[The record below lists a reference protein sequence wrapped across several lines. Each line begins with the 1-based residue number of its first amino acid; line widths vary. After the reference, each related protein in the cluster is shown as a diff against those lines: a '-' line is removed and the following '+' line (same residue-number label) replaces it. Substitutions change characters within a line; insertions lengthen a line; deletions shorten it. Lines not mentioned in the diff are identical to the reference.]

1 MLKCSSERWVWA
13 PHSLSAGTS
22 TTPRLSVSFL
32 MAVIWSLLLSRSLG
46 GRGSPWC
53 DGQDGKRAHA
63 LGAVDQDPL
72 DIRRCGW
79 TGVESGIVAFA
90 EFRPAISVMEI
101 DDNVGRIEQDDQ
113 VLRKIGDRVDAE
125 LLVAEQ
131 DRPRLGDGEGG
142 ADNGE
147 IDIRQILRRGD
158 PGNVAVAGDFRR
170 G

>member
-1 MLKCSSERWVWA
+1 MLLHGVAFLSWNQHPEPKGSRRATPLLPVQHSSGQPRVWA

-101 DDNVGRIEQDDQ
+101 
-113 VLRKIGDRVDAE
+113 
-125 LLVAEQ
+125 
-131 DRPRLGDGEGG
+131 
-142 ADNGE
+142 
-147 IDIRQILRRGD
+147 
-158 PGNVAVAGDFRR
+158 
-170 G
+170 